1 MTYTNPLTYVTPQ
14 GVEETITLP
23 ELYKKTTYTVLY
35 FYPKDNTPG
44 CTIEARDFSTLSKDF
59 SKVDAQII
67 WVSKDSVKSHCG
79 FQTKQELSLGLIAD
93 TSTELAQYFW
103 AWGEK
108 KFMGR
113 KYMGTF
119 RNTYLLDNTWAI
131 LYKRENVSAVWHAKE
146 VLAYIQSL

>member
-67 WVSKDSVKSHCG
+67 
-79 FQTKQELSLGLIAD
+79 
-93 TSTELAQYFW
+93 
-103 AWGEK
+103 
-108 KFMGR
+108 
-113 KYMGTF
+113 
-119 RNTYLLDNTWAI
+119 
-131 LYKRENVSAVWHAKE
+131 
-146 VLAYIQSL
+146 